1 MIPREIVPGK
11 LRIVRRIGAGGMGV
25 VYEALHLGLE
35 RRVAV
40 KVIHPRDAESSD
52 ARARFLREARALAL
66 LPSEH
71 IVQVLDVDTL
81 PEGDPYMVLE
91 YLEGRDLKRE
101 LNKRGRLPVA
111 EAVGYLIQA
120 CAGVAA
126 AHSAGIVHRDLKP
139 ANIFISNL
147 DGARLVKILDFG
159 VAKFATSQDQSL
171 TGPTGL
177 IGTPMYMAPEQL
189 TGSDAE
195 CRSDVW
201 ALGVVLFE
209 ILAGRSPFRRDSN
222 ERTVSAV
229 LTESPSSLHEER
241 GDVPLLLG
249 RVIARCLEKVPADRF
264 ASAGELA
271 AALSPFGPR
280 EPIVQVS
287 QRAARGSSAPP
298 LLPVGRELTPRSIDR
313 LSSNSLS
320 ATRSPNAIAGP
331 VFVSPEAPLPHATSS
346 VTVDQSPRAIRPGL
360 GGSDKPGVP
369 RSSQGGQLAPLVGL
383 TLLTVATAACVLLVL
398 RLAESP
404 VGANPRHAPSRA
416 SLPAPAPVR
425 TPAGAASADATP
437 VKSSPAEQTPELEA
451 SAAARRLPVRV
462 APPLPGGPTRVN
474 LPRLI
479 TAPKSAW
486 TPAPDPQSP
495 PTGGASVPLHL

>member
-1 MIPREIVPGK
+1 MIPRDIVPGK

-139 ANIFISNL
+139 ANIFICNL

-159 VAKFATSQDQSL
+159 LAKFAASQDQSL

-201 ALGVVLFE
+201 SLGVVLFE
-209 ILAGRSPFRRDSN
+209 ILAGRSPFRGDSN

-241 GDVPLLLG
+241 RDVPLLLG
-249 RVIARCLEKVPADRF
+249 RVVARCLEKFPADRF

-280 EPIVQVS
+280 EPIVRLS

-298 LLPVGRELTPRSIDR
+298 LFRVGKELTLRSLDGP
-313 LSSNSLS
+313 SSNSLS
-320 ATRSPNAIAGP
+320 ATQSPNAIDGP
-331 VFVSPEAPLPHATSS
+331 VFVLPEAPLPHATSI
-346 VTVDQSPRAIRPGL
+346 VTVDHARRPLQPGL
-360 GGSDKPGVP
+360 ARSDNPGGPS
-369 RSSQGGQLAPLVGL
+369 SSQGRQLAPLVGWA
-383 TLLTVATAACVLLVL
+383 LLTVAIAACVLLVL

-404 VGANPRHAPSRA
+404 VGADPRHGPIIAL
-416 SLPAPAPVR
+416 LPAPAPVR
-425 TPAGAASADATP
+425 TLAAAASADATP
-437 VKSSPAEQTPELEA
+437 VKSPPAEQAAELEA
-451 SAAARRLPVRV
+451 SGAARRLPVRV
-462 APPLPGGPTRVN
+462 APPLPGGPTRVS
-474 LPRLI
+474 LPRLVP
-479 TAPKSAW
+479 APKSHWPA
-486 TPAPDPQSP
+486 APDPQSP
-495 PTGGASVPLHL
+495 PSEGAAVPLHL